1 MGADYAYMGTRFLA
15 CDEGNAPEEYKNM
28 VIDSDTS
35 DILYTDAFSGVH
47 VNVLIPSL
55 LKEGIDPATLKP
67 REDIDLTHLVNVKA
81 WRDIWSAGH
90 GITNVIKRESIR
102 EILMILQEEY
112 EQAKQHVV
120 SVQP

>member
-1 MGADYAYMGTRFLA
+1 
-15 CDEGNAPEEYKNM
+15 M

-90 GITNVIKRESIR
+90 GITNIVKRESVR
-102 EILMILQEEY
+102 EILKTLEVEY
-112 EQAKQHVV
+112 EKAKQQIIA
-120 SVQP
+120 VQSL